1 MKRAEIDARFTQ
13 EVVSYIAMGYTIST
27 ETMKGSQGEIT
38 KIDLVKGND
47 FIRILLEKRTD
58 WDIHTD
64 KVVMEVGR
72 IPEDKRGYTIWNQ
85 HMEVIRTE
93 EWYELGRRDYFADR
107 ATASAAMAKQY
118 ARWRQRE
125 DERYSKKVELNLEK
139 AARIVKPFVNRQNGC
154 KSAKLA
160 NIKKVY
166 KVITREGKVS
176 YHIETRRHSF
186 TLA

>member
-1 MKRAEIDARFTQ
+1 MKRTEIDARFTQ

-27 ETMKGSQGEIT
+27 ETMRGSQGEIS
-38 KIDLVKGND
+38 KVDLVKGND
-47 FIRILLEKRTD
+47 FIRILLEERTD

-85 HMEVIRTE
+85 HMEVFGTE
-93 EWYELGRRDYFADR
+93 EWFKLSKDYFTDK
-107 ATASAAMAKQY
+107 ASAQAAMAKRF
-118 ARWRQRE
+118 ARWRQSE

-166 KVITREGKVS
+166 KVITKEGKAS